1 MQELYYNDLL
11 DFIRANGKDW
21 INKIAQA
28 PYYITAKQC
37 PFKNETGNLLY
48 PEAYMVSYSQFESDF
63 TNRVVKACRGSI
75 IDTSDLNSPDMIC
88 TPFYKFMNHGQDGE
102 DEIDWSTAKV
112 RDKIDGMLMK
122 CWYSEKLNCWIWVT
136 NNGWD
141 IKCEL
146 PETLI
151 SKYEEEDSKDA
162 KTFWDLLKIA
172 FKHANLAENWY
183 EELDKNYTYMFEL
196 VSPKTRIICDYP
208 ITELWYLGCR
218 DIRTWKEWTPEQI
231 SDNSILKV
239 FKHPEVYADKNIEEV
254 LARCNGYDNIDK
266 EGVVVCD
273 ANFHRFKIKC
283 NEYLK
288 IKFAKHEMGINEK
301 FLLQCIRDNSEDDL
315 LGIFPELNKKLKE
328 LKEKIMLFKNTVT
341 VFYLG
346 ATDEYQTIKDK
357 YIDEKEARKIFA
369 QNVNKESN
377 SKIKALK
384 FLSLKGL
391 EAINKYINNADL
403 DDINEIIEARKCFL
417 EK

>member
-11 DFIRANGKDW
+11 DFIRLHGNNW
-21 INKIAQA
+21 IKEIAKA
-28 PYYITAKQC
+28 PYFITAKQC
-37 PFKNETGNLLY
+37 PFKDNCDNLLY

-63 TNRVVKACRGSI
+63 TNSIVKACRGSI
-75 IDTSDLNSPDMIC
+75 IDVSDLNSPEMIC
-88 TPFYKFMNHGQDGE
+88 TPFYKFMNHNQVGE
-102 DEIDWSTAKV
+102 DIIDWSTAKV

-122 CWYSEKLNCWIWVT
+122 CWYSKKLNHWVWVS

-141 IKCEL
+141 IDCIL

-151 SKYEEEDSKDA
+151 SKYEEIDSKNA

-172 FKHANLAENWY
+172 FKHAGLTENWY

-208 ITELWYLGCR
+208 KTELWYLGCR
-218 DIRTWKEWTPEQI
+218 DIRTWKEWNPEQV
-231 SDNSILKV
+231 SDNPILKA
-239 FKHPEVYADKNIEEV
+239 FKHPEVYADKSIEEV

-273 ANFHRFKIKC
+273 DNFHRFKIKC

-288 IKFAKHEMGINEK
+288 IKFAKHEMGISEK

-315 LGIFPELNKKLKE
+315 LGIFPELNNKINK
-328 LKEKIMLFKNTVT
+328 LKEKILLFKNIVT
-341 VFYLG
+341 NIYLE
-346 ATDEYQTIKDK
+346 TISEYNILKEK
-357 YIDEKEARKIFA
+357 YNDEKEARKIFA
-369 QNVNKESN
+369 QKVNNESN
-377 SKIKALK
+377 NKLKALK

-391 EAINKYINNADL
+391 ESINKYIDSVDL
-403 DDINEIIEARKCFL
+403 NDIDELIEVKNVS
-417 EK
+417 